1 MVLQEYERGEFI
13 KVHTAE
19 IKQDPGGQN
28 IKEHIAKIEQDANK
42 VERAIMISAKITAD
56 QKWVAK
62 GLIDPGGGANT
73 YMYAGEGK
81 IFYPE
86 IKEGG
91 KGAIMIGTEEKS
103 GARGLIKDPG
113 GGEDI
118 EIGWHPNFEK
128 YVDTVVTHE
137 VQELKHHRSIKE
149 EAEEIRNE
157 TQMNKGHRKMYQE
170 EIQMELDLRGS
181 DGTGPKGDP
190 SGTGFIE
197 KENRKEELKKKKW
210 AEANNMDNYEMCGK
224 IRVA

>member
-1 MVLQEYERGEFI
+1 
-13 KVHTAE
+13 VHTVE
-19 IKQDPGGQN
+19 
-28 IKEHIAKIEQDANK
+28 IEQNPNK
-42 VERAIMISAKITAD
+42 VEGGKGDILIRADLTAK
-56 QKWVAK
+56 QKSVAK
-62 GLIDPGGGANT
+62 GLIDPGGGATT

-86 IKEGG
+86 IKGG
-91 KGAIMIGTEEKS
+91 QGAIMIGTEEKS

-113 GGEDI
+113 GGEEI

-157 TQMNKGHRKMYQE
+157 NQMNKGHRKMYQE
-170 EIQMELDLRGS
+170 ENQMELYLRGS

-197 KENRKEELKKKKW
+197 KENRKNEPKKKKW
-210 AEANNMDNYEMCGK
+210 AEQMANDMDNYEMCGK